1 MYFRLL
7 AAIFDFPVA
16 LTSDNI
22 HNSPTVLQDLDLATL
37 WGQPLESRCYLIQK
51 LRYTTLR
58 MYFRLMA
65 AIFELPVTT
74 T

>member
-22 HNSPTVLQDLDLATL
+22 HNSLTMLLDPEKVEDTVGIPLPATIQDLHSDLHV
-37 WGQPLESRCYLIQK
+37 
-51 LRYTTLR
+51 
-58 MYFRLMA
+58 F
-65 AIFELPVTT
+65 PVSHLLF
-74 T
+74 